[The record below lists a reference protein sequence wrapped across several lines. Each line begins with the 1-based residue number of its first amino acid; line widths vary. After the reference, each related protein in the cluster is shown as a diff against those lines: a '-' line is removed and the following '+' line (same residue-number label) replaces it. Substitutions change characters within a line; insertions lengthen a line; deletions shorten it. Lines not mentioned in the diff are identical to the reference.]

1 MSTFWT
7 IFWFVINLILG
18 AILAIACASV
28 GKWCKRLV
36 NAETSWGKG
45 EAESKISGWLWALV
59 ATLIIIFTIAFGRV
73 GFGFAKE
80 LDKVNDRIEAL
91 EQQTVTPAIDTL
103 FIKDVLKDE

>member
-1 MSTFWT
+1 MSTFWA

-18 AILAIACASV
+18 TIITIACSSV

-36 NAETSWGKG
+36 NSETGLEKS
-45 EAESKISGWLWALV
+45 EAESKISGWLWGLA
-59 ATLIIIFTIAFGRV
+59 AAIIIISMISFGQ
-73 GFGFAKE
+73 FGFNLTKE

-103 FIKDVLKDE
+103 YIKDVLKDE